1 MKFNI
6 FSMSCVAPL
15 ALLST
20 GMISTSA
27 LAAPQ
32 IYGAIYI
39 NSDASFSRTKTSYTD
54 GTPTEIT
61 SGRNRVLIF
70 DDASRIGVRGSETLS
85 DKVDLRYRIEW
96 RNPFDVNTR
105 TLEPRDAWIGLAH
118 KDYGTFKAG
127 RMLTYDAYLNDMPWG
142 RPSYYDGLR
151 TNNSLRYESPVVKG
165 NQFTAQYIMDE
176 NTDSTTAGTDS
187 LNGDGYA
194 LTLSRN
200 TDKYSIGVAYV
211 NAETDDKAERR
222 GVGYIV
228 QPLDEA
234 WRVNASYQATPTVKL
249 AAMYQQNSHNGTQYG
264 EAAKTEKAFAIG
276 ASRTLDK
283 SVELYSQVNVYKDFN
298 EYGTRYDNKFDIIFG
313 AKKDFS
319 STTYA
324 GVEAFYYQKLADVPA
339 HMDGEKAIKAHRI
352 EDQTSGLSLYSGFHF

>member
-1 MKFNI
+1 MMFKI
-6 FSMSCVAPL
+6 LSMPL
-15 ALLST
+15 AVSLALVSA
-20 GMISTSA
+20 GLISTSA
-27 LAAPQ
+27 SAAPQ

-39 NSDASFSRTKTSYTD
+39 NSDASYSRTKTSYTD

-70 DDASRIGVRGSETLS
+70 DDASRIGIRGSETLS

-96 RNPFDVNTR
+96 RNPFDVDKR

-118 KDYGTFKAG
+118 KDYGTIKAG
-127 RMLTYDAYLNDMPWG
+127 RMLTYDAYLNDMLWG
-142 RPSYYDGLR
+142 RPSYFDGIR
-151 TNNSLRYESPVVKG
+151 TNNSFRYESPVIKG
-165 NQFTAQYIMDE
+165 NQLTVQYIMDE
-176 NTDSTTAGTDS
+176 NTDSSTAGTDS

-194 LTLSRN
+194 VSLSRS
-200 TDKYSIGVAYV
+200 TDKYNIGVAYIDA
-211 NAETDDKAERR
+211 NADEMSEPR
-222 GVGYIV
+222 GVMYIG
-228 QPLDEA
+228 QPLNEA
-234 WRVNASYQATPTVKL
+234 LRINASYQATPTVKL

-283 SVELYSQVNVYKDFN
+283 SVELYSQVNVFKDFN
-298 EYGTRYDNKFDIIFG
+298 EYGTRYDDKFDIIFG

-319 STTYA
+319 PSTYA
-324 GVEAFYYQKLADVPA
+324 GVEVFYYQKSVDVPA

-352 EDQTSGLSLYSGFHF
+352 EDQTSGLSVYTGFHF